1 MTTIFTDSFKS
12 YSKLVDLGFEHKMIY
27 HKLKFVDTE
36 NTNLHTQ
43 RIESLWRQ
51 CKEKFKDIHG
61 CDRVYFKGT

>member
-12 YSKLVDLGFEHKMIY
+12 YSKLVDLGFEHQMVN
-27 HKLKFVDTE
+27 HKLTLVDTE